1 MLIFG
6 YIKLLKNVASL
17 GYKNNDMRVYLH
29 LLLSAN
35 YTDGEYKGIKLKAG
49 QLVTSYQS
57 IADKLKLTEKAVK
70 VAVKHLVDSDKI
82 KIKGL
87 PPRFSVCTITDY
99 KLQTDNNTYNYTKLY
114 RNIQAYD
121 WYGDDITAKLYYYIL
136 LNHTTDGCRYR
147 PVDVRLTFNLSKNQY
162 NKAIKCLVDSGA
174 ITIKTDVRYT
184 IAKIAGEKEDKAKEK
199 KDKKEVIKDVV
210 REEEKVDNV
219 ISLSSDENVNLSNI
233 VLF

>member
-35 YTDGEYKGIKLKAG
+35 YTDGEYKGLKLKAG

-57 IADKLKLTEKAVK
+57 IADKLGLTEKAVK

-121 WYGDDITAKLYYYIL
+121 WYGDDITSKLYYYIL

-147 PVDVRLTFNLSKNQY
+147 PIDVQLNLSIDRNQY
-162 NKAIKCLVDSGA
+162 NKSIKRLSDSEA
-174 ITIKTDVRYT
+174 ITIKAQGRYM
-184 IAKIAGEKEDKAKEK
+184 IAKIVGDKDDDNKAKN
-199 KDKKEVIKDVV
+199 KKEKNDELNNVV
-210 REEEKVDNV
+210 KEEEKVIGLGMN
-219 ISLSSDENVNLSNI
+219 ENEDLSNI